1 MRGGGLRMKQRKHLI
16 LDLLE
21 GHRLLALATNR
32 PDGWPHVTS
41 VGYVNDGFLVY
52 CFIASNSQ
60 KHTNIRRDDRVSA
73 AISSDALKPLDIKG
87 LSFTGRA
94 AAVEDQREF
103 DHVSRLRMLRY
114 PEYASIS
121 PAEASNGGA
130 RMLPQPP
137 TRSVVLLRITPEV
150 FSLVDYS
157 KGFGHSDIVAFSDGD
172 LDVHVAS
179 LAHRWDGQSP

>member
-1 MRGGGLRMKQRKHLI
+1 MKQRKHLI

-21 GHRLLALATNR
+21 GHRLMALATNR

-60 KHTNIRRDDRVSA
+60 KHANIQRDDRVSA
-73 AISSDALKPLDIKG
+73 AISSDVATPLDIKG

-94 AAVEDQREF
+94 VAVEDSREF
-103 DHVSRLRMLRY
+103 DHVSRLRLARY
-114 PEYASIS
+114 PEYAGIS
-121 PAEASNGGA
+121 PKEATNGGA

-137 TRSVVLLRITPEV
+137 VPAVVLLRITPEV

-157 KGFGHSDIVAFSDGD
+157 RGFGHSDIVAFSDGD
-172 LDVHVAS
+172 LDVHIAS
-179 LAHRWDGQSP
+179 LAHRWDGPSP

>member
-1 MRGGGLRMKQRKHLI
+1 MKQRKHLI

-73 AISSDALKPLDIKG
+73 AISSDAL
-87 LSFTGRA
+87 
-94 AAVEDQREF
+94 
-103 DHVSRLRMLRY
+103 VSRAQLRWQRGPWLGQT
-114 PEYASIS
+114 S
-121 PAEASNGGA
+121 PFLSTS
-130 RMLPQPP
+130 PP
-137 TRSVVLLRITPEV
+137 
-150 FSLVDYS
+150 LVP
-157 KGFGHSDIVAFSDGD
+157 
-172 LDVHVAS
+172 
-179 LAHRWDGQSP
+179 AHPPSPPPHT